1 MDAKITKER
10 LGRLLS
16 YDWIK
21 IVALML
27 GIILF
32 WSLLFSTTA
41 TRITTAQ
48 EFSVWNHY
56 ANGTFSSKFSDFY
69 GNSIKNKVYS
79 HEVLEVVTNDLV
91 AAGDTYMDVLQGNLS
106 IQQADVMFVP
116 NIGDENYKTTAEDS
130 SVSYT
135 YSYIESFMVNYGHTI
150 YELNAYFAEC
160 ESFLKGY
167 YSDYTNAET
176 LNTEKVEAD
185 FRARIKAN
193 KDKRYKKE
201 EQIIAGVKG
210 DLERVEKYRA
220 AYLRFQEYLQAGV
233 VSFTHVT
240 VKNPETDEVWLEGN
254 YAINLCTDE
263 SKTGELKK
271 YAYYRVRGENDV
283 LVPTA
288 KDMNAMIFNFT
299 NGKDGYQF
307 ESLLFL
313 DKLLSVCLTK

>member
-32 WSLLFSTTA
+32 WTLLFTTTE

-48 EFSVWNHY
+48 EFSVFNHY
-56 ANGTFSSKFSDFY
+56 ANGTLPSKFSDFY

-79 HEVLEVVTNDLV
+79 HEVLNVVTNDL
-91 AAGDTYMDVLQGNLS
+91 APAGEAYMEVLQTRLS
-106 IQQADVMFVP
+106 VQQADVMFIP
-116 NIGDENYKTTAEDS
+116 NIGDENYKTTAEDG
-130 SVSYT
+130 SVSYA
-135 YSYIESFMVNYGHTI
+135 YSYIESFMLSQGHAM
-150 YELNAYFAEC
+150 YEMNAYFAEC
-160 ESFLKGY
+160 ENFLKGY

-201 EQIIAGVKG
+201 EQIIAGVKS

-220 AYLRFQEYLQAGV
+220 AYLRFQEYLQAGI

-240 VKNPETDEVWLEGN
+240 LKNPETDEVIWDGD
-254 YAINLCTDE
+254 YALNLCTDE

-271 YAYYRVRGENDV
+271 YAYYRVSEENNV

-299 NGKDGYQF
+299 NGADGYQF
-307 ESLLFL
+307 ETLLFL
-313 DKLLSVCLTK
+313 DALLLDCIAK